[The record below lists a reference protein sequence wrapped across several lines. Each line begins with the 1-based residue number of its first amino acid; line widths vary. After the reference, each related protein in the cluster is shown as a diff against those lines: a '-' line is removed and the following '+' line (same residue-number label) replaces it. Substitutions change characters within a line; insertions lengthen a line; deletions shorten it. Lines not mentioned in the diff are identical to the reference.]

1 MGILENVLTTTFW
14 YRFHVAIQT
23 TQIDGTCRC
32 LQQQEGQGESGKDE
46 APLIH
51 GQGHGR
57 GHSGDVVGVA
67 AATPDASN

>member
-1 MGILENVLTTTFW
+1 MGILEKVLTTTFW
-14 YRFHVAIQT
+14 YRIHMAIQT

-46 APLIH
+46 ASLIH

-57 GHSGDVVGVA
+57 GHSGDVGGVA

>member
-14 YRFHVAIQT
+14 YRIHVAIQT

-32 LQQQEGQGESGKDE
+32 LQQQEGQGESGKDV
-46 APLIH
+46 ASLIH

-57 GHSGDVVGVA
+57 GHSGDDVGVA
-67 AATPDASN
+67 ATTPDASN

>member
-1 MGILENVLTTTFW
+1 MSIVQTLLTATFGH
-14 YRFHVAIQT
+14 RIHVAIQA

-32 LQQQEGQGESGKDE
+32 LEQQEGQGECGKDE
-46 APLIH
+46 ASLIH

-57 GHSGDVVGVA
+57 GHSGRVVVV